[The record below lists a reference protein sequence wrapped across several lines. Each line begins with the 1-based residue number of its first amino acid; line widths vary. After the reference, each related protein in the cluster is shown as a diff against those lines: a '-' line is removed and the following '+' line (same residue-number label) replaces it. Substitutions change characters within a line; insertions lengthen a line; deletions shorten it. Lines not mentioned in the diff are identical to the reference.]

1 MIKIAIDATRARSGG
16 AIAHIVGIINE
27 LDINQFEIVEIHI
40 WSYKKLLIQLP
51 YRSWLIK
58 HSSPLLEKSLPYQLY
73 FQAFN
78 LGNLIK
84 KNECDILFTLDAS
97 SLCSF
102 SPMVTLSQDLLSY
115 EPGILLN
122 LKFGFEKIRLALILF
137 LQNRIFRRSEG
148 VIFLTEY
155 ARKLI
160 TESTGKLTNST
171 VIPHGV
177 DPIFRYINTRRTFPA
192 ISNKI
197 KCLYISPNFEYK
209 YQINV
214 AKAIFNLYEKGY
226 NIEISFI
233 GEGSIVWKDLLNNVI
248 KHLDPEAVTLKYLG
262 QIDNKLLPDY
272 IAKSDI
278 FIFASG
284 CEAFGITLLEA
295 MCTGIPIASSNLS
308 SLPETLKDGGVYF
321 NPKSVFEIESAIESI
336 VNDDFLRHNIS
347 SKAFTLSTKYSW
359 EICSYN
365 TFKFITN
372 TLKRST

>member
-16 AIAHIVGIINE
+16 AIAHIIGIINE
-27 LDINQFEIVEIHI
+27 LDVNQFEIEEIHI
-40 WSYKKLLIQLP
+40 WSYKKLLNQLP
-51 YRSWLIK
+51 DRLWLIK
-58 HSSPLLEKSLPYQLY
+58 HSSPLLEKSLLYQLY

-78 LGNLIK
+78 LENLVK
-84 KNECDILFTLDAS
+84 KKECDVLFTLDAA
-97 SLCSF
+97 SLCRF

-115 EPGILLN
+115 EPGILSN
-122 LKFGFEKIRLALILF
+122 LKFGFDKIRLTLILF
-137 LQNRIFRRSEG
+137 LQNRTFRRSEG

-155 ARKLI
+155 AQKLI
-160 TESTGKLTNST
+160 TESTGKLTKST

-177 DPIFRYINTRRTFPA
+177 NPIFKYIKNRRTFPA
-192 ISNKI
+192 INNKI

-233 GEGSIVWKDLLNNVI
+233 GEGSIVWSDLLNNVI
-248 KHLDPEAVTLKYLG
+248 KHLDPEAVTLKNLG
-262 QIDNKLLPDY
+262 QINNKLLPDY

-295 MCTGIPIASSNLS
+295 MCTGIPIACSNLS

-336 VNDDFLRHNIS
+336 VNDEFLRHNIS

-359 EICSYN
+359 ETCSYN